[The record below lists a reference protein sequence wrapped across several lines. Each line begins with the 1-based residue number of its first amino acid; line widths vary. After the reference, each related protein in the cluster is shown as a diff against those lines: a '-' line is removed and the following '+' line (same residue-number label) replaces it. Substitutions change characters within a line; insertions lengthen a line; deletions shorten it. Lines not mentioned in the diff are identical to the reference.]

1 MLVTDELERLC
12 AIVAA
17 MKICTINRKWGIFR
31 PNGHLNFWKSTV
43 SRRQMALS
51 NQLTTSIVN
60 LHLRRLG
67 YDHDWLVREPPAMRF
82 QAEYS
87 NAIWHFD
94 MSPSDIECLKAPS
107 SIRIGMVRGH

>member
-1 MLVTDELERLC
+1 
-12 AIVAA
+12 
-17 MKICTINRKWGIFR
+17 
-31 PNGHLNFWKSTV
+31 
-43 SRRQMALS
+43 MALS